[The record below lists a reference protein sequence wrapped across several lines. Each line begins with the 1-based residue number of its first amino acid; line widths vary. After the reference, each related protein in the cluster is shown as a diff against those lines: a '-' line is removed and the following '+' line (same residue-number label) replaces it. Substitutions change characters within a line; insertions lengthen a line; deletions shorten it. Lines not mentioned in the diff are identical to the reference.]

1 MSRTPF
7 YLSEELASYVTEHSE
22 PDGPVVAELVDET
35 AQLSAA
41 GMQVDTGQARLL
53 GMLVAAMGA
62 TRVLEVGTFTG
73 LSSLRM
79 AAALPEDGEL
89 VACDVS
95 EEWTAI
101 ARRYWERAWVADR
114 ITLRLGPAAG
124 TLQALADEGAGPFD
138 LAFVDADK
146 EGYHGYVDAIHP
158 LLRTNGLVVV
168 DNTLWSGR
176 VTDAREGADES
187 TRALQDFNDAMVAD
201 DRFETVL
208 VPAYDGLT
216 VLRRR

>member
-1 MSRTPF
+1 MSRAPF
-7 YLSEELASYVTEHSE
+7 YLSDELAAYVTAHTDADDE
-22 PDGPVVAELVDET
+22 VVADLVAET
-35 AQLSAA
+35 AELEAA

-53 GMLVAAMGA
+53 GVLVAAMGA
-62 TRVLEVGTFTG
+62 RRVLEVGTFTG

-79 AAALPEDGEL
+79 ARALPHDGHL

-95 EEWTAI
+95 DEWTSV
-101 ARRYWERAWVADR
+101 ARRHWERAGVADR
-114 ITLRLGPAAG
+114 VTLRLGPAAE
-124 TLQALADEGAGPFD
+124 TLRELAEEQARPFD

-146 EGYHGYVDAIHP
+146 EGYRDYVDAIHP
-158 LLRTNGLVVV
+158 LLRPDGLVLV
-168 DNTLWSGR
+168 DNTLWSGHI
-176 VTDAREGADES
+176 TDPRDGADES

-208 VPAYDGLT
+208 VPVYDGLT

>member
-1 MSRTPF
+1 MSRAPF
-7 YLSEELASYVTEHSE
+7 YLSDELAGYVTAHTD
-22 PDGPVVAELVDET
+22 PDDEVVADLVAET
-35 AQLSAA
+35 AGLEAA

-53 GMLVAAMGA
+53 GVLVAAVGA
-62 TRVLEVGTFTG
+62 RRVLEVGTFTG
-73 LSSLRM
+73 LSSLQM
-79 AAALPEDGEL
+79 ARALPADGVL

-95 EEWTAI
+95 EEWTAV
-101 ARRYWERAWVADR
+101 ARRYWERAGVAGR
-114 ITLRLGPAAG
+114 ITLRLGPAAQ
-124 TLQALADEGAGPFD
+124 TLAALAADGAAPFD

-146 EGYHGYVDAIHP
+146 EGYLAYVDAIHP
-158 LLRTNGLVVV
+158 LLRTDGLVLV

-176 VTDAREGADES
+176 ITDPQDGADES

-208 VPAYDGLT
+208 VPVYDGLT